1 MKKKKIN
8 EKKHLSLN
16 DWKQIYFCLIK
27 SNGFFSK
34 ITGKHAASN
43 LKYAV
48 SGRLAVQASDIHPPY
63 INILSRDFADSQPVK
78 ESESGYDGVPAFLIA
93 VGCIMF
99 AVAIVAMVYLC
110 FIRRK

>member
-1 MKKKKIN
+1 MF
-8 EKKHLSLN
+8 SLF
-16 DWKQIYFCLIK
+16 KYYTLLKLKPTSC
-27 SNGFFSK
+27 SK
-34 ITGKHAASN
+34 ITGKQAASN

-63 INILSRDFADSQPVK
+63 INILSGSRDFADSQPVK
-78 ESESGYDGVPAFLIA
+78 ESGSNYDGVPAFLIA

-99 AVAIVAMVYLC
+99 AVAVAAMVYLC